1 MRYRDLLLHREYRLL
16 FSGQVLSQLGD
27 AIYEVGIVWLIYRMT
42 GSPAAL
48 GWLAISQSL
57 PFLICGLFAGA
68 YADRLDRRITM
79 LVSDVL
85 RGLAVLYLL
94 VRHVTGGLSVWEVC
108 AVAVVL
114 TVARSFFHPSMRAI
128 LPHML
133 PREDLLLANSL
144 SEAAKRICK
153 VGGMTLGGLLMA
165 TERPDLVLGINGA
178 SFFLSAVTVYFIR
191 TRVTSPHEKT
201 AGGILRDIG
210 LAGREIGKNRMA
222 WAAILFSSLGLLLS
236 AGMIKIGLPL
246 LAGETLGGGGD
257 VYGLLMAC
265 FSIGMFF
272 SAALMKKMSR
282 LPLMAMISIGWA
294 VYGAAFLVLSA
305 APPLWVAFAVVLL
318 TGFAHFLT
326 DIPVTTYLQLHMP
339 MHRMSAVQSIWATAS
354 FGSESLSSVWTG
366 AVLGGVAVSMGFA
379 GTGGILLVLGTVPLI
394 LWRRNGQNRLDR
406 RSLPE

>member
-1 MRYRDLLLHREYRLL
+1 MRYRDLLLHREYRML

-27 AIYEVGIVWLIYRMT
+27 AIYEVGIVWLVYRMT

-68 YADRLDRRITM
+68 YADRLDRRLTM
-79 LVSDVL
+79 LVSDVV

-94 VRHVTGGLSVWEVC
+94 ARYVTGGLSVWEVC

-178 SFFLSAVTVYFIR
+178 SFFLSAVTVYFLR
-191 TRVTSPHEKT
+191 TKASVPSEKS
-201 AGGILRDIG
+201 AGSILRDIG

-222 WAAILFSSLGLLLS
+222 TAAILLSSLGLLVS

-246 LAGETLGGGGD
+246 LAGETLGGEGD
-257 VYGLLMAC
+257 VYGLLMA
-265 FSIGMFF
+265 FYSIGMFL
-272 SAALMKKMSR
+272 SAALMKKLSR
-282 LPLMAMISIGWA
+282 LPLVAMISVGWA
-294 VYGAAFLVLSA
+294 VYGLSYAVLA
-305 APPLWVAFAVVLL
+305 TAPSLWLAFALVLL
-318 TGFAHFLT
+318 TGFAHFMT
-326 DIPVTTYLQLHMP
+326 DIPVTTYLQQTMK

-354 FGSESLSSVWTG
+354 FGSESLSSLWTG

-379 GTGGILLVLGTVPLI
+379 GTGGLLLLLGAVPLI
-394 LWRRNGQNRLDR
+394 VWRGNGQNRLDR